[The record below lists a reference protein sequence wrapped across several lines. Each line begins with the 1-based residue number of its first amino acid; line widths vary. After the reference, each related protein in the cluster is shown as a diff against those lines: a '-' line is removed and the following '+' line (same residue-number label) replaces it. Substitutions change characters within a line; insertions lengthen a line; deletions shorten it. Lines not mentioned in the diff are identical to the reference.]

1 MKKSHI
7 AIISLAMLCISF
19 VAPVSAGITSPPTW
33 IKPVWKNKTGLSADP
48 FLGDVSVAYIE
59 NTTWTLNIWVK
70 NTERNATGHPVDIT
84 VKNIAVWFDWN
95 KFYNTTI
102 NVLIK
107 FNDEYLFTVSNTT
120 ESTTIASNF
129 FTHRYRIYIEFEY
142 TTVSGGVPATI
153 KGSWTY
159 DGDRFAVL
167 TQAQFNASQASWEYS
182 FLKNTVSTYV
192 ASYAESY
199 SLYVQAETEA
209 NTALYYY
216 TQGEFNASL
225 QHYQTAINLI
235 KQAWTVYVGIKAE
248 YDENKLNKDKAEA
261 NKLQAEANALN
272 ANATARLIEANALA
286 QAMVINAVAL
296 AIFGLGFMFFGIAAI
311 VYAWRKPKAP
321 AQT

>member
-1 MKKSHI
+1 MKKSHA
-7 AIISLAMLCISF
+7 AIISLAIILCISF
-19 VAPVSAGITSPPTW
+19 VAPASAGITSLTW
-33 IKPVWKNKTGLSADP
+33 IKPVWKNRTDP
-48 FLGDVSVAYIE
+48 FLGSVDIAYIE
-59 NTTWTLNIWVK
+59 NTTWIINIWVR

-95 KFYNTTI
+95 KFYNTTKD
-102 NVLIK
+102 VLIK
-107 FNDEYLFTVSNTT
+107 YNDEYLFTINGTT
-120 ESTTIASNF
+120 ELTTIASNL

-142 TTVSGGVPATI
+142 TTVSGGVPATV
-153 KGSWTY
+153 KDSWTY

-167 TQAQFNASQASWEYS
+167 TQTQYDVSQASWEYS
-182 FLKNTVSTYV
+182 LLKSTVSTYV
-192 ASYAESY
+192 DDYAESF

-209 NTALYYY
+209 NTALYSY
-216 TQGEFNASL
+216 TQGEFNVSL

-235 KQAWTVYVGIKAE
+235 KQAWTVYIGIKAE

-261 NKLQAEANALN
+261 DALQAEANAIN

-296 AIFGLGFMFFGIAAI
+296 AIFGLGFMFFGLAAI

-321 AQT
+321 PQA